1 MGIDFRNP
9 LPLYEQIEND
19 IKSKIANGE
28 LNVGDKI
35 SSQSQSANEYKVSL
49 ITIKKALSNLI
60 NEGILYSRVGK
71 GSYVA
76 RKAKVVDMSKHKS
89 IGLVLRDCIN
99 ICPMLNWHISGV
111 RSGFFKSIAAFILSL
126 GSIIYSYLK
135 YLKTYYK

>member
-76 RKAKVVDMSKHKS
+76 RKAKVAICRS
-89 IGLVLRDCIN
+89 INR
-99 ICPMLNWHISGV
+99 
-111 RSGFFKSIAAFILSL
+111 
-126 GSIIYSYLK
+126 
-135 YLKTYYK
+135 